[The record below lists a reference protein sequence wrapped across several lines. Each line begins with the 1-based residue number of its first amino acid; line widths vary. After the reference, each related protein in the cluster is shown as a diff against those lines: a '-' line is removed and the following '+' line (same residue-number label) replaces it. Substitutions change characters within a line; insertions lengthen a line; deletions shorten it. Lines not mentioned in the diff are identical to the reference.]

1 MQTPSDRFET
11 LVTVY
16 PSLLFNEPPQKKL
29 SKRAIFFL
37 SLSFSLSFLGSLKL
51 DLRVAEKEVKEKE
64 GRR

>member
-1 MQTPSDRFET
+1 M
-11 LVTVY
+11 
-16 PSLLFNEPPQKKL
+16 NPPKKL

-37 SLSFSLSFLGSLKL
+37 SLSFSLSFLDSLKL